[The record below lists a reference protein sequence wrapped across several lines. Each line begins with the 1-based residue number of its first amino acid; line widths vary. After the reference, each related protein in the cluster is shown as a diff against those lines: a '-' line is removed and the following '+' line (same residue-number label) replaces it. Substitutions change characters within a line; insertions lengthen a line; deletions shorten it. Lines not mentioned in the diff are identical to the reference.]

1 MYASEVLAETPGWS
15 GKVTERGMAR
25 SDTPCGTDAGFESV
39 KRVAHRELRRFAR
52 KAPVCAASV
61 SREGAAHGPRFYG
74 GLTCES

>member
-25 SDTPCGTDAGFESV
+25 SDTPCAPCGTDAGFESV

-52 KAPVCAASV
+52 KARSAPHRSAVKV
-61 SREGAAHGPRFYG
+61 P
-74 GLTCES
+74 LTVRVFTVG